1 VLKAIAS
8 LEGYKIGKY
17 EMSLNMLR
25 KGVKFDFEA
34 FFKGILEI
42 SLIGEPYCSIR
53 PRLLWTTD
61 LLLDKKKG
69 AY

>member
-1 VLKAIAS
+1 
-8 LEGYKIGKY
+8 
-17 EMSLNMLR
+17 MSLNMLR